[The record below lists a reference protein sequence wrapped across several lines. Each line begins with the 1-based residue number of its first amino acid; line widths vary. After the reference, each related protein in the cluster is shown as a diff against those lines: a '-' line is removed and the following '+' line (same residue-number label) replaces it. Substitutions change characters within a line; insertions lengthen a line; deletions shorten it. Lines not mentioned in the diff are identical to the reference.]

1 MKLEKIIVVLLAFF
15 FGFVLIFL
23 LSKISGNS
31 TDLNTGALAGENQKQ
46 TRAFD
51 PKITGSTGSG
61 DAMIELTPQV
71 TGNNKLVVDFSVET
85 HSVNLDLFNLKD
97 ITTLEYGGKV
107 LKPVSAG
114 RLGGHHSSGKIIFDV
129 GEDIGNFKIR
139 IKGVPEVQDR
149 VYVWSAD

>member
-15 FGFVLIFL
+15 LVFL

-31 TDLNTGALAGENQKQ
+31 TDLNTGALAGENQKK
-46 TRAFD
+46 TRVFD
-51 PKITGSTGSG
+51 PKITGSTDSG
-61 DAMIELTPQV
+61 DAMIELIPQV
-71 TGNNKLVVDFSVET
+71 TDNNKLVVNFSVET

-114 RLGGHHSSGKIIFDV
+114 RLGGHHSSEIIFDV
-129 GEDIGNFKIR
+129 GEDIRNFKIR

>member
-1 MKLEKIIVVLLAFF
+1 MKLKKIIVMLLAFF
-15 FGFVLIFL
+15 LVFL

-31 TDLNTGALAGENQKQ
+31 TDLNTGALAGENQKK
-46 TRAFD
+46 TRVFD
-51 PKITGSTGSG
+51 PKITGSTGS
-61 DAMIELTPQV
+61 DNAMIELTPQV
-71 TGNNKLVVDFSVET
+71 TDNNKLVVNFSVET

-129 GEDIGNFKIR
+129 GGDIRNFKIR